1 MNPFAPSTRG
11 LGWSRVATFVSAP
24 ASPVP
29 LAVFRIGVAAVLLV
43 HPRDFFVVGV
53 CPPLIMGGVFTVLA
67 VLAPGALAE
76 PSDGFLQAVVS
87 GLAHHAGALVVG
99 YGLTLGLLALRQM
112 ALRNAGAIR
121 AAAKRSRIEV

>member
-1 MNPFAPSTRG
+1 MV
-11 LGWSRVATFVSAP
+11 LLVSA
-24 ASPVP
+24 VD
-29 LAVFRIGVAAVLLV
+29 LLLFDDVTLLTDIVFVGACVGAVLAV

-53 CPPLIMGGVFTVLA
+53 CPPLVLAAVFGVLA
-67 VLAPGALAE
+67 VLAPAALAE
-76 PSDGFLQAVVS
+76 PSDGFFQAVVS

-112 ALRNAGAIR
+112 ALRNAGVIR